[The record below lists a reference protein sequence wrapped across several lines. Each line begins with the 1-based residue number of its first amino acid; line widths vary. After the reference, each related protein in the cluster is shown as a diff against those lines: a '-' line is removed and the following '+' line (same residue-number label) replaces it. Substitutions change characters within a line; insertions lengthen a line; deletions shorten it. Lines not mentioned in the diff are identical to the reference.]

1 MARRGRL
8 QDAHD
13 SAIPRRTLTAVNS
26 IPTPT
31 ASAPG
36 FPQRPPVTLGALGN
50 GLLILALAAL
60 AAGLAMWQVDTWTFP
75 AWRTSTL
82 LGSAAVIA
90 GYAGFV
96 RLLRGPHRRPA
107 VSAASATASTG
118 DASEAH
124 WLVVHASQF
133 GQAES
138 LAARTALSL
147 RQAGQAAQLISIADL
162 DLATLRAAGQV
173 LFVASTTGE
182 GDAPDP
188 AFNFIRTAMEP
199 GTARLDQLRYGVLAL
214 GDSDY
219 QHFCAFG
226 HQIDQWLRGAGAQPL
241 FDVVEVDDGDP
252 GALRHWQYLL
262 GRFCGAADQVDW
274 EPPAYARWL
283 LDERRHL
290 NAGSPGAP
298 VFDLRLSPE
307 SPGDLRWQAGDV
319 AEIGP
324 QNPADHVRDWLS
336 ASGLDGSVPVTA
348 GPRNVQRRLPL
359 AELLA
364 SSRLPSTADVHGKGA
379 QQVADELLPLP
390 HRAYSIAS
398 IPAEGCLRLLVR
410 QTRDERGALGLGSG
424 WLTTYAEAPGA
435 IHLRIRRN
443 ANFHA
448 PNDACP
454 LILIGNGTGL
464 AGLRALL
471 QERIKAGRH
480 NNWLLFGER
489 SSAHDLHYRDDI
501 KAWHRAGQIERL
513 DVAFSRDAA
522 SPRYVQHLLAERAE
536 LLRNWLQQGASV
548 YVCGS
553 LKGMAPAVE
562 DTLASISGGPLWH
575 AINAEG
581 RYRRDVY

>member
-1 MARRGRL
+1 M
-8 QDAHD
+8 
-13 SAIPRRTLTAVNS
+13 NS
-26 IPTPT
+26 IPTSV
-31 ASAPG
+31 ASSRAHRYRRSVSAG
-36 FPQRPPVTLGALGN
+36 SLGN
-50 GLLILALAAL
+50 GLLILGFAAIAAAL
-60 AAGLAMWQVDTWTFP
+60 ARWQLDTWSAP
-75 AWRTSTL
+75 VWRTSTL
-82 LGSAAVIA
+82 LGSGAVIA

-96 RLLRGPHRRPA
+96 RLLRGSRPRQA
-107 VSAASATASTG
+107 VSSAAVATFA
-118 DASEAH
+118 EAADEAQ

-138 LAARTALSL
+138 LAERSAVSL
-147 RQAGQAAQLISIADL
+147 RQGGQTARLASIEDL
-162 DLATLRAAGQV
+162 DLPTLRAARNV

-188 AFNFIRTAMEP
+188 AFNFVRQCMDP
-199 GTARLDQLRYGVLAL
+199 GDARLDHLRYGVLAL

-226 HQIDQWLRGAGAQPL
+226 HHIDRWLRGAGAHPL

-274 EPPAYARWL
+274 EPPTYALWS
-283 LDERRHL
+283 LDQRRHL
-290 NAGSPGAP
+290 NDGSPGAP
-298 VFDLRLSPE
+298 VFDLRMSPE
-307 SPGDLRWQAGDV
+307 SPDHLRWQAGDV

-324 QNPADHVRDWLS
+324 QNPADHVRDWL
-336 ASGLDGSVPVTA
+336 AACGLDGDLPVTA
-348 GPRNVQRRLPL
+348 GPRNAQRHLLL

-364 SSRLPSTADVHGKGA
+364 SSRLPSKADVQGKGA

-398 IPAEGCLRLLVR
+398 TPAEGCLRLLVR
-410 QTRDERGALGLGSG
+410 QTRDEQGSLGLGSG
-424 WLTTYAEAPGA
+424 WLTAHSDAPGA
-435 IHLRIRRN
+435 IDLRIRRN
-443 ANFHA
+443 PNFHA
-448 PNDACP
+448 PGDGRP

-471 QERIKAGRH
+471 QERINTGRQ

-489 SSAHDLHYRDDI
+489 STAHDFHYREDI
-501 KAWHRAGQIERL
+501 ESWHRSGQIERL
-513 DVAFSRDAA
+513 DIAFSRDTATR
-522 SPRYVQHLLAERAE
+522 RYVQHLLAERAE
-536 LLRNWLQQGASV
+536 ALREWLNRGASV

-553 LKGMAPAVE
+553 LKGMAPAV
-562 DTLASISGGPLWH
+562 DAALVSIAGEPLWQ
-575 AINAEG
+575 AILAEG